1 MKSALLF
8 VILLF
13 ISPDSTGL
21 DEIRTNYNKAVS
33 DKALCEKMITELS
46 KTQNESTDYLA
57 YLGGFQAI
65 WANHV
70 FSPLSKL
77 STFNKGKKNI
87 ERAIKKEPDNAEYRF
102 IRLSIQK
109 NVPSILGY
117 KSNIKEDTEFLK
129 SNQNQIKSQILQK
142 NIEALLKN

>member
-70 FSPLSKL
+70 FSPVSKL

>member
-1 MKSALLF
+1 MKSVCLL
-8 VILLF
+8 ILVVL
-13 ISPDSTGL
+13 SSDSTSL
-21 DEIRTNYNKAVS
+21 EQVRMNYNKAVS

-46 KTQNESTDYLA
+46 KAQKESTDYLA

-70 FSPLSKL
+70 FSPISKL

-87 ERAIKKEPDNAEYRF
+87 EKAIKKEPDNAEYRF

-109 NVPSILGY
+109 NIPSVLGY

-129 SNQNQIKSQILQK
+129 NNQNQIKSEILQR

>member
-1 MKSALLF
+1 MKSVYLLLL
-8 VILLF
+8 VILSSDS
-13 ISPDSTGL
+13 ISL
-21 DEIRTNYNKAVS
+21 EQIRMNYNKAVS
-33 DKALCEKMITELS
+33 DKALCEKMISELS

-70 FSPLSKL
+70 FSPINKL
-77 STFNKGKKNI
+77 STFNKGKKKI

-109 NVPSILGY
+109 NIPAILGY
-117 KSNIKEDTEFLK
+117 KSNIKEDAEFLK
-129 SNQNQIKSQILQK
+129 NNQNQIKSQILQK